1 MRAPN
6 ATCGRRYGAFVI
18 EIREM
23 ESGEHNHGAG
33 FTIAQKHTLRFF
45 SALSAMQ
52 LAAHSLAGAVRRS
65 NAIYEESALSASF

>member
-1 MRAPN
+1 
-6 ATCGRRYGAFVI
+6 
-18 EIREM
+18 M